1 MLPVA
6 LAGQFVTPPVRTGA
20 SGHAWVSV
28 DKQCHLNYEIIVA
41 GLSKSDDI
49 TVNAH
54 LHGLAEIGELDDSS
68 AAHKRLLTGFYG
80 SQARARARAEPA
92 AVQHWCR
99 CSHALSC
106 PAGSGSVEG
115 HQRGTTATPGPRH
128 RLHPGQHQD
137 EPEGRNTRTGTS
149 AASGPFRTF

>member
-80 SQARARARAEPA
+80 SQVRAEPA
-92 AVQHWCR
+92 AVRHRWTGGRSQAR
-99 CSHALSC
+99 SC
-106 PAGSGSVEG
+106 PAGSGGVEG
-115 HQRGTTATPGPRH
+115 HQRGIAATPGPRH

-137 EPEGRNTRTGTS
+137 EPKRRNTRTGMG